1 LYLRAERALEGYGGR
16 GDHDHRNGVRTEGKA
31 MIPIVNSLWEQA
43 RLSATDA
50 TASELADMPDV
61 IDIDWLNAA

>member
-1 LYLRAERALEGYGGR
+1 
-16 GDHDHRNGVRTEGKA
+16 

-43 RLSATDA
+43 RLSAANA
-50 TASELADMPDV
+50 TASELADMPGV